1 MSENIT
7 KTICRIPDSE
17 SAEIDIS
24 TKDGHTLRLNCIY
37 KESDSPEFFLVFP
50 PKKLPDDID
59 TEKLCPISI
68 KLEQKALTLAAKIT
82 SITGDRTLELTAKDT
97 VKPESLREYF
107 RVDTRLTVTVDYN
120 PESVEGDDNSWTL
133 EGQTLDI
140 SGSGV
145 LTILPEEPQTRNK
158 ITLNIS
164 MNDGKDNI
172 SCTGHI
178 VRIKRLKKGKYQV
191 AFHFDTMK
199 PKERDSVISFCLQ
212 EQRNRLRDKV
222 HTAD

>member
-1 MSENIT
+1 VPENIA
-7 KTICRIPDSE
+7 KTISRIPDSE

-24 TKDGHTLRLNCIY
+24 TKAGQTLRLNCIY

-59 TEKLCPISI
+59 PEKLCPISI
-68 KLEQKALTLAAKIT
+68 KLEQKALTLSAKIT
-82 SITGDRTLELTAKDT
+82 SINGDRTLELTAKDT

-107 RVDTRLTVTVDYN
+107 RVDTKLMVVVDYN
-120 PESVEGDDNSWTL
+120 PENVEGEDHSWTL

-140 SGSGV
+140 SGSGI
-145 LTILPEEPQTRNK
+145 LTILPEEPQTMHK
-158 ITLNIS
+158 ITLNLCITE
-164 MNDGKDNI
+164 GKDTI

-178 VRIKRLKKGKYQV
+178 VRTKRLRKGKYQV

-199 PKERDSVISFCLQ
+199 PKERDAIISYCLQ

-222 HTAD
+222 HTAG